1 MSNTHFKEAKDI
13 GSLASQSS
21 SVSSTKRD
29 VKSRSKYRTGMVWL
43 VWSGILA
50 VTGVGGWLGYQ
61 RVFNLSPK
69 PVAVSVIPVSLGNVE
84 TTVTESGTVELG
96 GQQTFKSPREVT
108 IEQVNVKE
116 GDRVRKGQPLVVLRD
131 RAIGDQIKDQ
141 LAESAKF
148 ELDLGRSRKR
158 VAEVQQKLAD
168 AQVDP
173 DLVRS
178 QERIAEVRE
187 KLKAAEARFKESQEL
202 LERGFISATD
212 LQTDKNSLDTAG
224 AELRDAQVNQ
234 QKAEQNYKTKLET
247 IRAELRDAQVNQQKA
262 EVDVQKGAEK
272 LKGLQQ
278 QFADR
283 IVIAPIDGLV
293 LKVDVR
299 KGDGAKIESNLL
311 TLGDPTKEVVKL
323 QLGTLNAAKVRINQ
337 LAKVSM
343 IGPNPKVF
351 TARVISLS
359 PQATVP
365 SAGSGSFEPS
375 GGGQA
380 KVDARVLLDRP
391 SKTLIPGSLV
401 SVEIVTARRQN
412 VVAIPP
418 ETIQRSE
425 TTPFVW
431 LKDSQGKSKKQPIQ
445 LGLQGLQ
452 AVEVTS
458 GLKAGEQLVIPPP
471 DMSLAPGT
479 PLTSSSEPVPSTPTP
494 QP

>member
-1 MSNTHFKEAKDI
+1 MSNTHSKEAKDI

-21 SVSSTKRD
+21 SLSSTTVD
-29 VKSRSKYRTGMVWL
+29 AKSGSKYRTGITWL
-43 VWSGILA
+43 MWSGILA
-50 VTGVGGWLGYQ
+50 VAGVGGWLGYQ
-61 RVFNLSPK
+61 RFFNHTPK
-69 PVAVSVIPVSLGNVE
+69 PVAVSVIPVSLENVE

-108 IEQVNVKE
+108 IEQVKVRE
-116 GDRVRKGQPLVVLRD
+116 GARVQKGQPLVVLRD
-131 RAIGDQIKDQ
+131 RVVGDQIKDQ

-148 ELDLGRSRKR
+148 ELDLGRSQKR

-187 KLKAAEARFKESQEL
+187 KLKAAAARFKESQEL
-202 LERGFISATD
+202 LNRGFISATD
-212 LQTDKNSLDTAG
+212 LQTDKNSLDA
-224 AELRDAQVNQ
+224 ARSELRDAQVNQ

-247 IRAELRDAQVNQQKA
+247 IRAELQDAQVSQQKA

-283 IVIAPIDGLV
+283 IVTAPIDGLV

-311 TLGDPTKEVVKL
+311 TLGDPTKEAVKL
-323 QLGTLNAAKVRINQ
+323 QLSTLNAAKVRINQ

-380 KVDARVLLDRP
+380 KVDAKILLDRP

-418 ETIQRSE
+418 EAIQRSQE
-425 TTPFVW
+425 APFVW
-431 LKDSQGKSKKQPIQ
+431 LKNSQGKPKKQPIQ

-452 AVEVTS
+452 AIEVTS
-458 GLKAGEQLVIPPP
+458 GLKVGDKLVIPPP
-471 DMSLAPGT
+471 ET
-479 PLTSSSEPVPSTPTP
+479 PLTPETPLERR
-494 QP
+494 